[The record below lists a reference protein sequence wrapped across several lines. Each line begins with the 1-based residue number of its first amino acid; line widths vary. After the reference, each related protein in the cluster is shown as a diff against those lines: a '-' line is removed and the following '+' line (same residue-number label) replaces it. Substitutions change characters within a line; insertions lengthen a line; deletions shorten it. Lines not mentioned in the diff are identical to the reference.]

1 MIEMALVAEGLGFP
15 EGPIACA
22 DGSVLLVEIEG
33 QCLTRIRADG
43 MREIVARLGGGPNG
57 AAIGPDGA
65 VYVVNNGGA
74 FTFPENWR
82 EEGKLGLPTDYRG
95 GSVQRVDLATGAVTC
110 LYDQCDG
117 RPLNAPN
124 DIVFDAHG
132 GFWFTCFGF
141 TDGEDRRLG
150 GIYYAKAD
158 GSVITRWRSEQISP
172 NGIGL
177 SADGKTLYWVDSMLQ
192 RLWALDLV
200 APGVPAPGEGHSAGE
215 VVVNLPGLQ
224 WFDSLALDATGRVCA
239 ATLFNGGITV
249 IDPATG
255 AYEHV
260 PVPDPI
266 TTNICFGGPDMR
278 DAWIT
283 GSATGK
289 LFKCRWPVPG
299 LPLNYQ
305 QG

>member
-1 MIEMALVAEGLGFP
+1 MLEMELVTEGLGFP

-22 DGSVLLVEIEG
+22 DGSVLLVEIAG
-33 QCLTRIRADG
+33 QCLTRVQPDG
-43 MREIVARLGGGPNG
+43 TRTIVARLGGGPNG

-65 VYVVNNGGA
+65 AYVVNNGGA

-82 EEGKLGLPTDYRG
+82 EEGKLGIPTDYRG
-95 GSVQRVDLATGAVTC
+95 GCVQRVDLETGAVTI
-110 LYDQCDG
+110 LYDHCDG

-124 DIVFDAHG
+124 DIVFDSHG

-158 GSVITRWRSEQISP
+158 GSAITRWRSEQISP

-177 SADGKTLYWVDSMLQ
+177 SADGTRLYWADSMLQ
-192 RLWALDLV
+192 RLWELELV
-200 APGVPAPGEGHSAGE
+200 APGVPVPGEGHSAGR

-224 WFDSLALDATGRVCA
+224 WFDSLALDGAGKVCT

-255 AYEHV
+255 HYEHV

-299 LPLNYQ
+299 QRLLHQ